1 MGAGPRVKP
10 GAFSWLPL
18 GLLYNLAAAAMGQA
32 AQQLSPGRTTLLE
45 AVNICLATIG
55 EAPVNSLESQQ
66 VGEAADAERALLE
79 FHKEGQAQG
88 WSWNRETE
96 VPFHRDS
103 DTGGLTVPANIVQ
116 WAPSRVEWNGRFQ
129 LRGARVYDS
138 QARSYAIGEATIYA
152 NVVTL
157 LSWDESPEV
166 YNRWATIRAA
176 RVFSNR
182 AVGNTTTYQLTQ
194 ADQDEAWANLLRTD
208 TAQSQ
213 PNALTGGDSWAT
225 FRPRLGVGG
234 RRGSGLGDGALG
246 FGGSRGA
253 SSGGAPG
260 ASVTLP
266 QALGTDAS
274 PSFVGL
280 TLSGQAGSAGNLALF
295 GTGGAVIPLPLG
307 SGLSIVNGMLTAA
320 GGSGT
325 QGPAG
330 TIQIGTVTTGAAGSS
345 AAVSNAG
352 TPQAAV
358 LNFTIPR
365 GDAGT
370 NGTNGTAATIGI
382 GTITTGAA
390 GSSAAVSNA
399 GTPQAAVLNFTIP
412 RGDAGTDGTDGV
424 ASAVAP
430 LSYNPTTNAISLS
443 SIADGMIFKATNK
456 GEAGTAATNY
466 DELPVAVVAGTFAI
480 TGIYFGCH
488 IDTVGTGTAT
498 FNAYRRTAAGVKTS
512 LLTANATLS
521 AGASLVDA
529 TSLLTGA
536 TGITAGT
543 RVGFDVLGFG
553 GATGVFVVFLFT
565 RTSV

>member
-55 EAPVNSLESQQ
+55 EAPVNSLETQQ

-79 FHKEGQAQG
+79 FHKEGQTQG
-88 WSWNRETE
+88 WSWNRETD

-103 DTGGLTVPANIVQ
+103 DTGELTVPANIVQ

-129 LRGARVYDS
+129 LRGARVYDLRT
-138 QARSYAIGEATIYA
+138 RSYAIGEATIYA

-194 ADQDEAWANLLRTD
+194 ADQDEAWANLLRID

-213 PNALTGGDSWAT
+213 PNALTGGDSWVT

-234 RRGSGLGDGALG
+234 RRGSGLGDGIGG

-253 SSGGAPG
+253 SSGVAPG
-260 ASVTLP
+260 GGVTLP
-266 QALGTDAS
+266 QGLGTDAS

-280 TLSGQAGSAGNLALF
+280 TLSGQAGNTGSLALF

-345 AAVSNAG
+345 AAVNNAG

-370 NGTNGTAATIGI
+370 NGT
-382 GTITTGAA
+382 
-390 GSSAAVSNA
+390 
-399 GTPQAAVLNFTIP
+399 
-412 RGDAGTDGTDGV
+412 DGV
-424 ASAVAP
+424 ASAIVP
-430 LSYNPTTNAISLS
+430 LSYNPTTKAISLS
-443 SIADGMIFKATNK
+443 SIADGMIFKTTNK

-512 LLTANATLS
+512 LLTANATLP

-536 TGITAGT
+536 AGITAGT